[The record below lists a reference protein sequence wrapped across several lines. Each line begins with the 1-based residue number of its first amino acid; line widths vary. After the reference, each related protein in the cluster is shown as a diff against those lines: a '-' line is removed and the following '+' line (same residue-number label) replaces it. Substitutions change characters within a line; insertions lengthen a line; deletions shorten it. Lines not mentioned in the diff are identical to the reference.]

1 MREEKKKNIKG
12 PLDEALGI
20 VFIALSIIVTIS
32 LLSYS
37 SSDPSFNTAV
47 ENRDVKNYIGVFGS
61 YLSDGIIQ
69 LSGGGAY
76 LIPFMIFLYGAN
88 KLLRKEKEPKALR
101 LAGGGFLLLSTSA
114 ILRLRFD
121 ALFIFNERIPSGGLI
136 GSLIS
141 DILIKYLSLTGS
153 YIVIVTILLFSLT
166 ITTRFSLVSLASG
179 FKDASV
185 VVFNRISDYMRER
198 RERKFRA
205 KSRVE
210 RKTREFIETEEEV
223 ETPVEVPKIV
233 ETAEEKEALKPALVQ
248 THFRFMEPGG
258 EFQLPSLSLLDD
270 PPPGKRRASKEEL
283 LMSSSI
289 LEKKL
294 QDFGVEGRVTQVQ
307 PGPVVTMYEFEPAP
321 GIKLSKIVSLADD
334 LAMAMRSVSVRV
346 APIPGKSVVGIEIPN
361 NEREDVYLREIL
373 SSEDFRKSHSKL
385 TVALGKDIFGN
396 PVIAD
401 LARMPHLLV
410 AGATGSGKSMAINA
424 MVCSILFNATPN
436 IIKMLMID
444 PKRLELS
451 AYEDIPC
458 LLHPVITNAKI
469 ASEALLKAVW
479 EMERRYRLLA
489 ESGVRNIDG
498 YNNLPGVEPLPY
510 LLIVIDELADLMLIS
525 SNEVE
530 DSIARLAQMARAAG
544 IHLVIATQ
552 RPSVDVLT
560 GVIKAN
566 FPARI
571 SFQVSSKTDS
581 RTILDANGA
590 EQLLGKGDM
599 LFLPPGTARLTRIHG
614 AYISET
620 EIKRV
625 VGFINKQARP
635 DYESFMQKEIE
646 PKGDTEGE
654 VVERDE
660 LYSRAVE
667 IVTTTGQ
674 ASISMIQRRLRVG
687 YNRAAR
693 MIEMMEE
700 DGIVSPP
707 DHTKGREVIYRRR
720 FES

>member
-1 MREEKKKNIKG
+1 MKEEKKKTHKG
-12 PLDEALGI
+12 SLDEALGI
-20 VFIALSIIVTIS
+20 IFIALSVIIAIS

-37 SSDPSFNTAV
+37 SLDPSFNTTV
-47 ENRDVKNYIGVFGS
+47 GDRKVNNFIGVFGS
-61 YLSDGIIQ
+61 YLADGLIQ
-69 LSGGGAY
+69 VFGGGAY
-76 LIPFMIFLYGAN
+76 LIPFAIFLYGSN
-88 KLLRKEKEPKALR
+88 KLIRREKGPRYLRI
-101 LAGGGFLLLSTSA
+101 AGGCSLLLSTSA
-114 ILRLRFD
+114 LLRLRFE
-121 ALFIFNERIPSGGLI
+121 ALHIFNERIPSGGLI
-136 GSLIS
+136 GSFIS

-153 YIVIVTILLFSLT
+153 YIVIITILLVSLT

-179 FKDASV
+179 FKDLSV
-185 VVFNRISDYMRER
+185 LVFNKIREHQKIR
-198 RERKFRA
+198 HERKARA
-205 KSRVE
+205 RSRVE
-210 RKTREFIETEEEV
+210 RKTKEDKETEEEV
-223 ETPVEVPKIV
+223 EISVDTPKIV
-233 ETAEEKEALKPALVQ
+233 EVEKREAPKPAPIQ
-248 THFRFMEPGG
+248 SHFRFMETEG
-258 EFQLPSLSLLDD
+258 EYKIPPLSLLDN

-294 QDFGVEGRVTQVQ
+294 QDFGVEGRVIQVQ

-346 APIPGKSVVGIEIPN
+346 APIPGKAVVGVEIPN
-361 NEREDVYLREIL
+361 NEREDVYLKEIL
-373 SSEDFRKSHSKL
+373 STDDFRKSHSKL
-385 TVALGKDIFGN
+385 TVALGKDIFGD
-396 PVIAD
+396 PVVTD
-401 LARMPHLLV
+401 LARLPHLLV

-424 MVCSILFNATPN
+424 MVSSILFNASPDVV
-436 IIKMLMID
+436 KMLMID

-451 AYEDIPC
+451 AYEDIPH
-458 LLHPVITNAKI
+458 LIHPVITDAKI
-469 ASEALLKAVW
+469 ASDALLKAVW
-479 EMERRYRLLA
+479 EMERRYKLLA
-489 ESGVRNIDG
+489 ESGVRNIEG
-498 YNNLPGVEPLPY
+498 YNSLPGVEPIPCI
-510 LLIVIDELADLMLIS
+510 LIVIDELADLMLIS
-525 SNEVE
+525 AHEVE

-544 IHLVIATQ
+544 IHLIIATQ

-581 RTILDANGA
+581 RTILDTNGA

-599 LFLPPGTARLTRIHG
+599 LFLPPGTARLIRIHG
-614 AYISET
+614 AYILDA

-625 VGFINKQARP
+625 VSFLKDQITP
-635 DYESFMQKEIE
+635 DYDNFMQKEIE
-646 PKGDTEGE
+646 IKEE
-654 VVERDE
+654 EREESERDE

-667 IVTTTGQ
+667 IVTSTDQ

-707 DHTKGREVIYRRR
+707 DGSKGREVIYRRR
-720 FES
+720 FEG

>member
-1 MREEKKKNIKG
+1 MKEKKKKKNNKG

-20 VFIALSIIVTIS
+20 ALIALSIIITIS

-37 SSDPSFNTAV
+37 SIDPSFNTAGGDRKV
-47 ENRDVKNYIGVFGS
+47 SNYIGVFGS
-61 YLSDGIIQ
+61 YLADILLQ
-69 LSGGGAY
+69 LFGGGTY
-76 LIPFMIFLYGAN
+76 LIPLLIFFYGGN

-101 LAGGGFLLLSTSA
+101 LAGGISLLLTASSL
-114 ILRLRFD
+114 LRLRFD

-141 DILIKYLSLTGS
+141 DILIRYLSTTGS

-210 RKTREFIETEEEV
+210 RKTREVIETEEEV
-223 ETPVEVPKIV
+223 ETPVEAPKIV
-233 ETAEEKEALKPALVQ
+233 EAGEKEVPKPALVQ

-283 LMSSSI
+283 LMSSNI

-361 NEREDVYLREIL
+361 HEREDVFLKEIL
-373 SSEDFRKSHSKL
+373 SSEDFRKSPSKL

-396 PVIAD
+396 PVITD

-424 MVCSILFNATPN
+424 MVCSILFNASPG

-498 YNNLPGVEPLPY
+498 YNNLPGVEPIPY

-614 AYISET
+614 AYISEK

-646 PKGDTEGE
+646 TKEDTEGE

-720 FES
+720 FE

>member
-1 MREEKKKNIKG
+1 MKEEKKKNLKN
-12 PLDEALGI
+12 PLNEALGI
-20 VFIALSIIVTIS
+20 LFIALSIIVTIS

-37 SSDPSFNTAV
+37 SSDPSFNTSGG
-47 ENRDVKNYIGVFGS
+47 NRDVKNYIGMFGS
-61 YLSDGIIQ
+61 YLSDGLIQ
-69 LSGGGAY
+69 LFGGGAY
-76 LIPFMIFLYGAN
+76 IIPFMIFFYGAN

-101 LAGGGFLLLSTSA
+101 LAGGGFLLVSTSA
-114 ILRLRFD
+114 LLMLRFE
-121 ALFIFNERIPSGGLI
+121 ALYIFNERIPSGGFI

-153 YIVIVTILLFSLT
+153 YIVIVTLLLVSLT
-166 ITTRFSLVSLASG
+166 ITTKFSLVSLASG
-179 FKDASV
+179 FMDVSAYL
-185 VVFNRISDYMRER
+185 FNKIREYQELR
-198 RERKFRA
+198 HERKAR
-205 KSRVE
+205 
-210 RKTREFIETEEEV
+210 TRLRIEKRMKEDIETEEESR
-223 ETPVEVPKIV
+223 TPVDSPKIV
-233 ETAEEKEALKPALVQ
+233 EVEKKESLKPTPVQ
-248 THFRFMEPGG
+248 TYFRFMEPGG
-258 EFQLPSLSLLDD
+258 DFQLPPLSLLDD

-289 LEKKL
+289 LVKKL
-294 QDFGVEGRVTQVQ
+294 QDFGVEGRVIQVQ

-334 LAMAMRSVSVRV
+334 LAMAMRAISVRV

-361 NEREDVYLREIL
+361 NEREDVFLKEIL
-373 SSEDFRKSHSKL
+373 ISEDFRKSPSKL

-396 PVIAD
+396 PVITD

-424 MVCSILFNATPN
+424 MVCSIFFNTPPG

-451 AYEDIPC
+451 VYEDIPY

-479 EMERRYRLLA
+479 EMERRYKLLA

-498 YNNLPGVEPLPY
+498 YNSLPGVEPLPY

-525 SNEVE
+525 SYEVE

-544 IHLVIATQ
+544 IHLIIATQ

-581 RTILDANGA
+581 RTILDTNGA

-599 LFLPPGTARLTRIHG
+599 LFLPPGTARLIRIHG
-614 AYISET
+614 AYISEV

-625 VGFINKQARP
+625 VGFLKNQARP
-635 DYESFMQKEIE
+635 EYETFMQKEIE
-646 PKGDTEGE
+646 IKGDTDVE
-654 VVERDE
+654 VERDE

-707 DHTKGREVIYRRR
+707 DGSKGREVLYRRK
-720 FES
+720 FEN